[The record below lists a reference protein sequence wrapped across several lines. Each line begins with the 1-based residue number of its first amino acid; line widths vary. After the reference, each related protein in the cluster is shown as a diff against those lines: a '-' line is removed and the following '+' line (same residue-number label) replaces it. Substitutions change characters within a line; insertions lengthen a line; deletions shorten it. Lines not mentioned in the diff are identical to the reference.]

1 MPTAWAFYYLSFKE
15 FWQGLFFFFFFP
27 CKKQKKKKKKCF
39 KSEILSPESSV
50 KEGRG
55 GGFNPNLKFQLH
67 KQEESVGSQLADLE
81 LHVHEV

>member
-1 MPTAWAFYYLSFKE
+1 M
-15 FWQGLFFFFFFP
+15 
-27 CKKQKKKKKKCF
+27 
-39 KSEILSPESSV
+39 

-67 KQEESVGSQLADLE
+67 KQEKSAGSQLADLE

>member
-1 MPTAWAFYYLSFKE
+1 MSLLLFVI
-15 FWQGLFFFFFFP
+15 QGVLTGTFFLFLFSLA
-27 CKKQKKKKKKCF
+27 KNKKKCF

-67 KQEESVGSQLADLE
+67 KQEKSVGSQLADLE